1 MQIGDIVAARYRLN
15 KQHQVSWQSVRV
27 DDGLLCVLKP
37 DHGFVDPDIAAWL
50 GTIWHPGLPHFH
62 ETIQADDRQCY
73 HVFDFMPGQ
82 SLENL
87 AQAIGGRIEV
97 GQLMPVMIEIAGIL
111 SFLHQQSEPPVLHL
125 DIKPGNIIVA
135 PDGQVGLIDFDAAI
149 LGQDKGCDQK
159 MRALTPEYAAPEQLA
174 GHPVPGSDLYALG
187 LTMLVLLS
195 GRSPA
200 ECRNLPPADL
210 LPDTEPWLVG
220 MLGRCLHADPDSR
233 YQKADELVRDLVAR
247 TVHQPERPDSSCQ
260 IEPDLPFA
268 VNGTDQPFVENG
280 TNQPDHQPLSDNQTF
295 LPSPLISI
303 WDGADFGCEFA
314 AVLAKTRQVLVID
327 ADLLNPRADLL
338 LGIHAG
344 NDHLFREEAVS
355 GLDRAIM
362 EEQRGHLNA
371 ILLEHLAQPTRI
383 ENLRMLA
390 TQGNLDYF
398 EHYQMESLHQI
409 IKAARLISELVII
422 LCNRSIYDT
431 FTCLGLLEADRVL
444 IPIEAE
450 SGAFREINRAVRF
463 MEIRHQLDRSRLHYV
478 AFPYDARTDLSRGTM
493 DELCDGRL
501 AGCIAASQKRRAMK
515 SGARPYAA
523 CLDRDI
529 HRDYLQLIQTIQ
541 LPGSPGSVLAKP
553 AKPGN
558 ALARPGQSGKALA
571 KPVKPGKVG

>member
-1 MQIGDIVAARYRLN
+1 MEIGDIVAARYRLE
-15 KQHQVSWQSVRV
+15 KQHQASWRVARV

-37 DHGFVDPDIAAWL
+37 DHGFIDPNMIGWL
-50 GTIWHPGLPHFH
+50 GTIWHPGLPHFR
-62 ETIQADDRQCY
+62 ETILADDQQSY
-73 HVFDFMPGQ
+73 HVFDFLPGQ

-87 AQAIGGRIEV
+87 AQAIGGRIGA
-97 GQLMPVMIEIAGIL
+97 GQLLPVMIEIAGIL
-111 SFLHQQSEPPVLHL
+111 TYLHQQNEPPVLHL

-135 PDGQVGLIDFDAAI
+135 PDGQVGLIDFDAAM
-149 LGQDKGCDQK
+149 LGYETDSTREL
-159 MRALTPEYAAPEQLA
+159 RALTPEYAAPEQLA
-174 GHPVPGSDLYALG
+174 GHPVPVSDLYALG

-195 GRSPA
+195 GRNPA

-210 LPDTEPWLVG
+210 LPDAEPWLIG
-220 MLGRCLHADPDSR
+220 LLGRCLHADPDCR
-233 YQKADELVRDLVAR
+233 YQRADELMRDLAAR
-247 TVHQPERPDSSCQ
+247 SDNQTELPASSCLGD
-260 IEPDLPFA
+260 PSLPVA
-268 VNGTDQPFVENG
+268 VNETEQQDDQPL
-280 TNQPDHQPLSDNQTF
+280 PARQTF

-303 WDGADFGCEFA
+303 WDGADFGCELA
-314 AVLAKTRQVLVID
+314 AVLAKTRHVLVID

-344 NDHLFREEAVS
+344 NDHLFHEEAVS

-371 ILLEHLAQPTRI
+371 ILLDHLAQPTRI

-501 AGCIAASQKRRAMK
+501 AGCIATSPKRRTMK

-541 LPGSPGSVLAKP
+541 LPGPP
-553 AKPGN
+553 AI
-558 ALARPGQSGKALA
+558 ALA
-571 KPVKPGKVG
+571 KPVKPGKTLVKPVKPGKGG

>member
-1 MQIGDIVAARYRLN
+1 MQIGDIVAARYRLD

-37 DHGFVDPDIAAWL
+37 DQGFVDPDIAAWL

-62 ETIQADDRQCY
+62 ETILADDQQHY
-73 HVFDFMPGQ
+73 FVFDFLPGQ
-82 SLENL
+82 SLESL
-87 AQAIGGRIEV
+87 AQAIGGRIGA
-97 GQLMPVMIEIAGIL
+97 GQLLPVMIEIAGIL
-111 SFLHQQSEPPVLHL
+111 SYLHQQNEPPVLHL

-135 PDGQVGLIDFDAAI
+135 PDGQVGLIDFDAAM
-149 LGQDKGCDQK
+149 LVQDPGNVRET
-159 MRALTPEYAAPEQLA
+159 RALTPEYAAPEQLS
-174 GHPVPGSDLYALG
+174 GHPVPASDLYALG

-195 GRSPA
+195 GRNPA
-200 ECRNLPPADL
+200 ECRNLPPSDL
-210 LPDTEPWLVG
+210 LPDAESWLVG
-220 MLGRCLHADPDSR
+220 LLGRCLHADPDCR
-233 YQKADELVRDLVAR
+233 YQRADELMRDLVAR
-247 TVHQPERPDSSCQ
+247 TVHQPELPDGSCPG
-260 IEPDLPFA
+260 EPDLSFA
-268 VNGTDQPFVENG
+268 MNGSDQQDNL
-280 TNQPDHQPLSDNQTF
+280 PLSDNQTF

-303 WDGADFGCEFA
+303 WDGADFGCELA
-314 AVLAKTRQVLVID
+314 AVLAETRQVLVID

-344 NDHLFREEAVS
+344 NDRLFREEAVS

-371 ILLEHLAQPTRI
+371 ILLDHLAQPTRI
-383 ENLRMLA
+383 ERLRMLA

-431 FTCLGLLEADRVL
+431 FACLGLLEADRVL
-444 IPIEAE
+444 IPIDAE

-493 DELCDGRL
+493 EELCDGRL
-501 AGCIAASQKRRAMK
+501 SGCIAASPKRRAMK
-515 SGARPYAA
+515 SSARPYAA

-529 HRDYLQLIQTIQ
+529 HRGYLQLIQRIQ
-541 LPGSPGSVLAKP
+541 LPGPPAIALAKP
-553 AKPGN
+553 VKP
-558 ALARPGQSGKALA
+558 GKALA
-571 KPVKPGKVG
+571 KPVKPAKGG